1 MVQGKEDRIYMMKKW
16 RGIIVLLWLFG
27 AFFAVS
33 SRAEASS
40 GTIQFTTAS
49 SQVKK
54 GDMFTVVC
62 QVTSANTFLDTEF
75 SIDYNAKILQFVS
88 GGKKVSGSGG
98 VLRVSST
105 GNKTA
110 TNKKTFSLQFVAL
123 KNGASNISVTGSA
136 KVTDEEGNSFSVSSN
151 RLSIIVSKDG
161 NEQVSP
167 RETILPKIT
176 PKPVKNGNNKLKSLK
191 LTALSMSPEFTAD
204 TKEYTASVDC
214 NTEILYLSFETEN
227 KKAGV
232 QVQGNEGLKTGENK
246 VRILVTAENGSRLA
260 YNITVNKENQTETEE
275 RQNKEKAEDKDIS
288 FHISKKNNRIFLK
301 NSYEF
306 EVLETSELSNVPAG
320 YIQSSIELNG
330 ISVPA
335 FTMENDLGNNYLLL
349 YLKGPT
355 GESNIYQ
362 YDRAEQTLQRYTGSM
377 IEKVNKGSGET
388 RRSAAPIMSNYVFL
402 GIITGLVIIILCMLI
417 AMLKMAMKRREDKKK
432 IPSSEKDIMDDLDF

>member
-1 MVQGKEDRIYMMKKW
+1 MKKKW
-16 RGIIVLLWLFG
+16 RGMIIFMGLLG
-27 AFFAVS
+27 AFLAVPCM
-33 SRAEASS
+33 AEASS

-62 QVTSANTFLDTEF
+62 QVTSSNTFLDTEF

-98 VLRVSST
+98 NLQVAST

-123 KNGASNISVTGSA
+123 KNGASNISVLGSA
-136 KVTDEEGNSFSVSSN
+136 KVTDEDGNTFSISSN
-151 RLSIIVSKDG
+151 RLSILVSKEG
-161 NEQVSP
+161 SVQEKP
-167 RETILPKIT
+167 GETVVPKIT
-176 PKPVKNGNNKLKSLK
+176 PKPVKSGNNKLKSLK
-191 LTALSMSPEFTAD
+191 LTALSMNPQFTAD
-204 TKEYTASVDC
+204 TREYTASVDC
-214 NTEILYLSFETEN
+214 NTDVLYLSFETDN

-246 VRILVTAENGSRLA
+246 VRILVTAENGKQLA
-260 YNITVNKENQTETEE
+260 YDITVHKENQTETEE
-275 RQNKEKAEDKDIS
+275 RQKKEKAEEKDIA
-288 FHISKKNNRIFLK
+288 FQIAKKNNHIILR

-306 EVLETSELSNVPAG
+306 EVLETSGLTNIPAG

-355 GESNIYQ
+355 GENNIYQ

-377 IEKVNKGSGET
+377 IEKVNRGAGEGKK
-388 RRSAAPIMSNYVFL
+388 SAAPLMSNYVFL
-402 GIITGLVIIILCMLI
+402 GVITGLIIIILCMLI
-417 AMLKMAMKRREDKKK
+417 AMLKMAMKRREDRKK
-432 IPSSEKDIMDDLDF
+432 IPSSEKNIMDDLDF